1 MERWL
6 PKSRIG
12 KGLLVVAAGLL
23 ALVFSAALLLKHYW
37 PFTEGAVRRRLGEA
51 ASASVRFH
59 SFKPKYFPPG
69 CIAEGVVF
77 QREQSGPPLITI
89 ERLTIRSSFLGMLHH
104 HVSIIRAEGARVNWQ
119 KEQSKPDPKSPVTV
133 VDRLIADDA
142 VLDVPR
148 SSPSKSLQFVF
159 HKLEVKNLGGGG
171 QSSFIAKLD
180 NPLPHGLLLV
190 SGHFGPW
197 DNLAR
202 EKTALD
208 GEYSL
213 QDADLSELHSVEG
226 LVSSQGRFRG
236 TFDNLAVQGLTSTP
250 ELTVVSTHHGLP
262 LKTEFLAQVNGATGD
277 VMLRWV
283 RAQFGKDDLR
293 EHGSIA
299 RNPSGSR
306 VAALAIECEHGTIE
320 DTFHP
325 FIHSAQSPVTG
336 NVRFRMQVTIPPG
349 KEKFEKKLGLAS
361 TFDIENARF
370 TSEQTQLSLS
380 KIAQVPDQKR
390 PDPTV
395 PASIR
400 GRVSVGNGVAQ
411 FSELVV
417 TDQDARADLNGEFG
431 LLDQRVKLHGELTTA
446 ASLAKATHGIKAA
459 FAKVIEQFF
468 KKKPHEMAV
477 PVRITGTYRRP
488 QFGLDLSKRM

>member
-1 MERWL
+1 
-6 PKSRIG
+6 
-12 KGLLVVAAGLL
+12 
-23 ALVFSAALLLKHYW
+23 
-37 PFTEGAVRRRLGEA
+37 
-51 ASASVRFH
+51 
-59 SFKPKYFPPG
+59 
-69 CIAEGVVF
+69 
-77 QREQSGPPLITI
+77 
-89 ERLTIRSSFLGMLHH
+89 
-104 HVSIIRAEGARVNWQ
+104 
-119 KEQSKPDPKSPVTV
+119 
-133 VDRLIADDA
+133 
-142 VLDVPR
+142 
-148 SSPSKSLQFVF
+148 
-159 HKLEVKNLGGGG
+159 
-171 QSSFIAKLD
+171 
-180 NPLPHGLLLV
+180 
-190 SGHFGPW
+190 
-197 DNLAR
+197 LAR

-293 EHGSIA
+293 VHGSIA